1 MSINTSG
8 ELIKKE
14 KAEMEKARILREKGW
29 DELKVDEKMERMRE
43 IVKQNNIGANR
54 QLLDLSKVV
63 SKFENHSHK
72 DNGDIVIP
80 FQDKGFG
87 LGMGEVSSGMKP
99 EKIYF

>member
-1 MSINTSG
+1 
-8 ELIKKE
+8 
-14 KAEMEKARILREKGW
+14 
-29 DELKVDEKMERMRE
+29 
-43 IVKQNNIGANR
+43 IGANR